1 MHQSHLRKKK
11 QHRKK
16 HGRKSKE
23 ERAAW
28 LAKQATAEVNL
39 TTYEKKLAAQL
50 TISTNTLWQDIPIE
64 PQWGIKKNSN
74 GKNTFCYGFKGH
86 LAVSTK
92 SQYIVARLMSSGNL
106 SDSKVAI
113 PLLKKVEDLL
123 PPHFTTAIFDA
134 SYDYAPLSS
143 RCAL

>member
-1 MHQSHLRKKK
+1 M
-11 QHRKK
+11 
-16 HGRKSKE
+16 
-23 ERAAW
+23 
-28 LAKQATAEVNL
+28 NL
-39 TTYEKKLAAQL
+39 TTYDKKLAVQL

-64 PQWGIKKNSN
+64 SQWSIKKNSN
-74 GKNTFCYGFKGH
+74 GKNTFCYGFKGQ

-123 PPHFTTAIFDA
+123 PPYFTTAIFDVG
-134 SYDYAPLSS
+134 YDYASLSS
-143 RCAL
+143 SPSPNDAHCDSL